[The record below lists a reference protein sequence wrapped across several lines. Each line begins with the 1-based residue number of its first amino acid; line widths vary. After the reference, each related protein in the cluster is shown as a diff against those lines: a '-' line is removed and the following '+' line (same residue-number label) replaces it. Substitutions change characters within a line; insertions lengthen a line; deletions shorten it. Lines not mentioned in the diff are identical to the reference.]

1 MNGTTRREVLGLAG
15 RAAALLAAG
24 RLPLLGSSAGLPP
37 GVSPV
42 QGYLS
47 THAPG
52 VGGSPANKLRY
63 SVLRWTRTDPSSGR
77 TNNVGIG
84 EIELNV
90 SRQGDAVRIR
100 ILQTTRYSQPVNR
113 LEADVLCDRDD
124 LLSLRSWRVKS
135 SIEGR
140 DDCVYEAHGEFDG
153 ESIRIDDGMAER
165 RLPAE
170 GPLVCP
176 WTLPLALA
184 RRSRFEAGGKTPSRV
199 SLLRVSLLDDLLLY
213 KPGQR
218 IEAGPQARVPYQDG
232 EHVLESW
239 SHSGPAVLPL
249 HYLVDDAGLPQLIT
263 QSVLAWA
270 LQEASA

>member
-1 MNGTTRREVLGLAG
+1 MNGTTRREALGLAG
-15 RAAALLAAG
+15 RATALLAAG

-52 VGGSPANKLRY
+52 GGGSPATKLRY

-165 RLPAE
+165 RLPA
-170 GPLVCP
+170 V
-176 WTLPLALA
+176 
-184 RRSRFEAGGKTPSRV
+184 TPGFSPA
-199 SLLRVSLLDDLLLY
+199 DF
-213 KPGQR
+213 
-218 IEAGPQARVPYQDG
+218 PYTF
-232 EHVLESW
+232 SF
-239 SHSGPAVLPL
+239 
-249 HYLVDDAGLPQLIT
+249 
-263 QSVLAWA
+263 SVNRHL
-270 LQEASA
+270 